1 LPDLNDLL
9 RQLGA
14 TAREAAVL
22 GLFVTGFII
31 VLVRDWRV
39 TLLAL
44 LGQYVMVGVV
54 LSRLVL
60 PEIALIKT
68 LIGALICP
76 MLYLAA
82 RQSGWSLFSLP
93 AVIERILRRGR
104 PDAESLSVF
113 RVGRSFRVLAVTLV
127 LVLAIV
133 INQAYAIPHLPPD
146 VGLSCYWLMLVG
158 ILVLMLTEEPL
169 KAGPGLLTMLTGFEL
184 MYTPLESSLT
194 VVFLWA
200 VVNLL
205 LGLAI
210 SYLSAAR
217 SASTR
222 RGGL

>member
-1 LPDLNDLL
+1 MPDLNDFP

-14 TAREAAVL
+14 TAREVAVL
-22 GLFVTGFII
+22 GLFVTGFLI

-68 LIGALICP
+68 LVGALICP

-93 AVIERILRRGR
+93 QVIERLLRRGR
-104 PDAESLSVF
+104 PDTKTLAVF
-113 RVGRSFRVLAVTLV
+113 RVCRSFRVLAATLV

-133 INQAYAIPHLPPD
+133 INQANAMPNVPPD
-146 VGLSCYWLMLVG
+146 VGLSCCWLVLIG
-158 ILVLMLTEEPL
+158 LLVLMLTEEPL
-169 KAGPGLLTMLTGFEL
+169 KAGPGLLTMVTGFEL
-184 MYTPLESSLT
+184 LYTPLESSLT

-210 SYLSAAR
+210 AYLSAAR
-217 SASTR
+217 GASTR
-222 RGGL
+222 QGEL